1 MGASQATRLAILTAM
16 DGDSTSPGRAGE
28 TPIYI
33 MRPEQTMP
41 LDRRRL
47 FVKTL
52 NEDDHCAISEG
63 RAVGVVTTVWRI
75 SHRLSNQRRPIFSQ
89 HENQTT
95 LHQYHLLVGDG

>member
-1 MGASQATRLAILTAM
+1 MGASKATRLAILT
-16 DGDSTSPGRAGE
+16 PWIKIPQVLAGE
-28 TPIYI
+28 TLIYI

-52 NEDDHCAISEG
+52 NEDDHCAISDG

-75 SHRLSNQRRPIFSQ
+75 SYRPPNTTARL
-89 HENQTT
+89 
-95 LHQYHLLVGDG
+95 